1 MQPFPAAISEKE
13 ADPFLMW
20 HLALPLGTVQI
31 LYSWRGVHT
40 WSGLLQSAF
49 TDSSVDVDDGS
60 WWVIHMCSC
69 CIKSKR
75 RIFVNLVLY
84 NFAQFDFKFIS
95 WWVGSISQ
103 GDEFGPTVSTGKE
116 TNPDLWMRKTLQISI
131 LQYLKHQSNSNIRW
145 IPHNFLLHVYDF
157 FQYLTKNGDHAMKD
171 WDFPGLKKRHGNLL
185 LGPQRLRTDFLLDGI
200 LTLGWTSWPTF
211 VKDEEDMQILWAIV
225 KSSFYFKK
233 TNIWPFEVMSQ
244 FRKI

>member
-1 MQPFPAAISEKE
+1 
-13 ADPFLMW
+13 MW

-40 WSGLLQSAF
+40 WSGLLPSSF
-49 TDSSVDVDDGS
+49 LDSYVDVHDGS

-75 RIFVNLVLY
+75 RILVNLCTLQLCTIRFQVHL
-84 NFAQFDFKFIS
+84 
-95 WWVGSISQ
+95 SISQ

-116 TNPDLWMRKTLQISI
+116 TNPDLWMRKVLRFKFHSPILETSI
-131 LQYLKHQSNSNIRW
+131 NSNIRW
-145 IPHNFLLHVYDF
+145 IPNNFLLHVYDF

-171 WDFPGLKKRHGNLL
+171 WDFPGLKKHTMETSSSVLK
-185 LGPQRLRTDFLLDGI
+185 RLRTDFLLDGI

-225 KSSFYFKK
+225 KSSFSLKK
-233 TNIWPFEVMSQ
+233 TNIWPFEVRGANSEKY
-244 FRKI
+244 RKMIVLWLMFSNFVPS